1 MVEVERLLSEAV
13 QHFWSTRSD
22 QSLRQGSATG
32 IKDAGNRSAVTG
44 GKHADGFVKLVAEI
58 IADAGIDDF
67 NIHTTSKKSR
77 TIPGYY
83 RPAKEWDLVVS
94 FDDTLLAAVEVKSQV
109 GSFGNNFNNRV
120 EEAIGN
126 ASDFWAA
133 YTKGIYS
140 PSARPWLG
148 YLFMLE
154 EEPTSIA
161 PTRPLDSRRSRSIKR
176 FRACP
181 TPPSMKRC
189 AGDWSESDSTTR
201 RASSRRIRETARRAR
216 IQSPPRKSESRTSL
230 ARCGHTLRLFLP
242 SERAASGW

>member
-44 GKHADGFVKLVAEI
+44 GKHADGFVRLVAEI

-161 PTRPLDSRRSRSIKR
+161 PTRPLDLAPFSVDQAFQGLSYAAKYEEVCRRLVRERLYDAACFVTSNSRDGRNGSYSEPAKEIGIKNFARSL
-176 FRACP
+176 RA
-181 TPPSMKRC
+181 
-189 AGDWSESDSTTR
+189 
-201 RASSRRIRETARRAR
+201 
-216 IQSPPRKSESRTSL
+216 
-230 ARCGHTLRLFLP
+230 H
-242 SERAASGW
+242 AASFSAV